1 MSPQHANAHVVK
13 DDMHVDY
20 DTLWQCQL
28 MNLMSATHLLE
39 PLGINL
45 IAT

>member
-1 MSPQHANAHVVK
+1 MRTMTRWGNVSLVLMDVV
-13 DDMHVDY
+13 
-20 DTLWQCQL
+20 
-28 MNLMSATHLLE
+28 SATHLLE